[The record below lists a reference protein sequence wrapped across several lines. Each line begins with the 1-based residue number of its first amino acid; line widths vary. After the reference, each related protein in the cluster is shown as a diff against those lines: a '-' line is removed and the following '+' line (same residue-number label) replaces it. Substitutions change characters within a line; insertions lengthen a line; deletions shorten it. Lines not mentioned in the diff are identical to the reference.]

1 MGLVLDYIRKHSDG
15 RVETYDTVKY
25 TIDDS
30 VQDIFGEFED
40 HQDFNIPKSKA
51 VYAEDHPSKDVQYHA
66 IDIEEIVSKH
76 NDSPLTYFL
85 DGSRHVYKAS
95 DVIINGVVY
104 PVVAGQIVVGC
115 CKRVDREMQPA
126 EIGECRKLILVLPKT
141 YDADNYGEPFLQKKC
156 LEINEELRIQ
166 AGINAIQF
174 DEIKCYRIDGDIEE
188 GRNKYLHQAI
198 TVVQNEMMDQ
208 ERIMV
213 GNLCEQKHINKDAW
227 LVKDGTLEYRHSFT
241 NRPDQNLD
249 IAQFQNSLRYVI
261 GVSKLFNPELLNYQ
275 EPKIGRIIAELKP
288 FSRTNAY
295 LFRHEK
301 KNYCVWYLRL
311 RNTPNRATRNADVIK
326 VEMMINEG
334 QVLNTSLINI
344 ISAHLINE
352 AFPVCYGKDARWAN
366 HLYPVYLTELFCK
379 KKYIYDEKIIKVI

>member
-1 MGLVLDYIRKHSDG
+1 MGLVLDYIRTHSDG
-15 RVETYDTVKY
+15 RVGTYDTVKY
-25 TIDDS
+25 TINEQ

-40 HQDFNIPKSKA
+40 HQEHNVQKSKV
-51 VYAEDHPSKDVQYHA
+51 VYAEDHPSKDVPYHK
-66 IDIEEIVSKH
+66 IDMDDVLAKQNH
-76 NDSPLTYFL
+76 SPLTYFL

-115 CKRVDREMQPA
+115 CKRTDRQMHPA
-126 EIGECRKLILVLPKT
+126 EIEECRKIILVMPQP
-141 YDADNYGEPFLQKKC
+141 YDSDNYGEPFLQKKC
-156 LEINEELRIQ
+156 TEINAELRKK
-166 AGINAIQF
+166 AGASAIQF
-174 DEIKCYRIDGDIEE
+174 DEIKLYRIDGDIEE

-213 GNLCEQKHINKDAW
+213 GRLCSEKHVSKDAW

-249 IAQFQNSLRYVI
+249 IAQFTNSLRCVI
-261 GVSKLFNPELLNYQ
+261 GVSKLFNSELLNYQ
-275 EPKIGRIIAELKP
+275 EPKIGRIIAELEP
-288 FSRTNAY
+288 HCRTNAY
-295 LFRHEK
+295 LFHHEK

-311 RNTPNRATRNADVIK
+311 RNTLNRETRNADVIK
-326 VEMMINEG
+326 VEMLLGEG
-334 QVLNTSLINI
+334 QTISTSLINI

-352 AFPVCYGKDARWAN
+352 AYPVCYGRDSRWAN

>member
-1 MGLVLDYIRKHSDG
+1 MGLVLDYITQNSEG
-15 RVETYDTVKY
+15 RVESYDTMKY
-25 TIDDS
+25 TIND
-30 VQDIFGEFED
+30 QMHDIFGEFED
-40 HQDFNIPKSKA
+40 HQEKGIMKSKV
-51 VYAEDHPSKDVQYHA
+51 VYAEDHPSKSKCFHE
-66 IDIEEIVSKH
+66 IDKDNVISKLD
-76 NDSPLTYFL
+76 NSPFVYFL

-95 DVIINGVVY
+95 DVIINSVVY

-115 CKRVDREMQPA
+115 CKRTNRQMQPA
-126 EIGECRKLILVLPKT
+126 DIKECRKIILVMPQPF
-141 YDADNYGEPFLQKKC
+141 DNDDLGENFLRKKC
-156 LEINEELRIQ
+156 EEINEELRKK
-166 AGINAIQF
+166 AGGNAIQF
-174 DEIKCYRIDGDIEE
+174 DEIKLYKIDGDIEE

-213 GNLCEQKHINKDAW
+213 GKLCSQQLINKDSW
-227 LVKDGTLEYRHSFT
+227 LIKDGTLEYRHSFT

-249 IAQFQNSLRYVI
+249 IAQFNNSLRYVI
-261 GVSKLFNPELLNYQ
+261 GVSKLFNSELLNYQ

-288 FSRTNAY
+288 HCRTNAY
-295 LFRHEK
+295 RYRHEG

-311 RNTPNRATRNADVIK
+311 RNTLNRETRNADVIK
-326 VEMMINEG
+326 VELLVVGDQLIS
-334 QVLNTSLINI
+334 TSLIDI

-352 AFPVCYGKDARWAN
+352 AYPVCFGKDSRWAN

>member
-1 MGLVLDYIRKHSDG
+1 MGLVLDYIRQHSDG

-25 TIDDS
+25 TINDQ

-40 HQDFNIPKSKA
+40 HQDKNTPKSKV
-51 VYAEDHPSKDVQYHA
+51 VYAENYPSKDKNYHE
-66 IDIEEIVSKH
+66 IDSDSIKSKLG
-76 NDSPLTYFL
+76 NSPFTYFL

-95 DVIINGVVY
+95 DVIINSVVY

-115 CKRVDREMQPA
+115 CKRIDRQMHPA
-126 EIGECRKLILVLPKT
+126 EISECRKLILVMPDPFD
-141 YDADNYGEPFLQKKC
+141 YDGLGENFLRKKC
-156 LEINEELRIQ
+156 EEINAELLKK
-166 AGINAIQF
+166 AGAGAIQF
-174 DEIKCYRIDGDIEE
+174 DEIKLYKIDGDIEE

-213 GNLCEQKHINKDAW
+213 GQLCSEQLINKESW
-227 LVKDGTLEYRHSFT
+227 LIKDGTLEYRHSFT

-249 IAQFQNSLRYVI
+249 IAQFNNSLRYVI
-261 GVSKLFNPELLNYQ
+261 GVSKLFNSELLNKQ

-288 FSRTNAY
+288 HCRTNAY
-295 LFRHEK
+295 RYHHEG

-311 RNTPNRATRNADVIK
+311 RNTPNRETRNADVIK
-326 VEMMINEG
+326 IELVVVGDQLIS
-334 QVLNTSLINI
+334 TSLIDI

-352 AFPVCYGKDARWAN
+352 AYPVCYGKDSRWAN